1 METNETEN
9 KVLESQ
15 ETEKVQEVQES
26 AAPEKQEEAGE
37 GIFQDVIDILETML
51 VSVFVVLLL
60 FTYVMRP
67 VTVEGTPMVPTLQD
81 SDRLLMYRMLYTPKN
96 GDIVVVN
103 NRQGHVL
110 NGDQVVPSGYS
121 LNECII
127 KRVIAV
133 GGQTIDID
141 KEAQTVTLDGV
152 VLDEPYINETVR
164 TNDGAFRY
172 PLTIPEGYV
181 FVMGDNRNHS
191 TDSHNEHVGLV
202 PVEDVLGT
210 TFFRYLSVE
219 TVETVDE
226 KTGEITTKDK
236 LTFDRIGFI
245 G

>member
-9 KVLESQ
+9 KELLAQ
-15 ETEKVQEVQES
+15 ETQEP
-26 AAPEKQEEAGE
+26 APEAPQTAETASSE
-37 GIFQDVIDILETML
+37 GGVLADIVDILETML

-67 VTVEGTPMVPTLQD
+67 VTVEGTSMVPTLQD

-103 NRQGHVL
+103 NQQGHVL
-110 NGDQVVPSGYS
+110 NGDQVVQSGYS
-121 LNECII
+121 LHECII

-141 KEAQTVTLDGV
+141 KEASTVTLDGV
-152 VLDEPYINETVR
+152 VLDEPYINEAVHTD
-164 TNDGAFRY
+164 DGAFQY
-172 PLTIPEGYV
+172 PLTVPEGYV

-191 TDSHNEHVGLV
+191 TDSRNDHVGLV

-210 TFFRYLSVE
+210 AFFRYVAME

-226 KTGEITTKDK
+226 TTGQIRTEQKMK
-236 LTFDRIGFI
+236 FDRVGFI